1 MNQPLTLANA
11 ALLTVPITL
20 WAGNAIVGRLA
31 AGLVP
36 PITLNMMRWSL
47 ALLLLLPLAGWVLRP
62 GSGMWPRLRRY
73 ALLGFLSVTLYNALQ
88 YMALRTS
95 TPMNVTLVASST
107 PVFMMGLGAM
117 FFGQALHLRQVI
129 GAVLSIA
136 GVVLVLA
143 RGDMSH
149 LAQVRFV
156 PGDLFMLLATASW
169 AWYSWMLT
177 RQQDD
182 DPAIRADWAAF
193 LIAQT
198 APGLVWAG
206 LMTGAEWA
214 LAPPAQ
220 GIQWGWPL
228 VAILAYVAIG
238 PSILAYRAWG
248 RGVQKVGPSVAGLF
262 SNLTPLIVAVLS
274 ALFLGEM
281 PQPFHAAAFAL
292 IVGGILVATR
302 RP

>member
-11 ALLTVPITL
+11 ALLTLPITL

-31 AGLVP
+31 VGLVP
-36 PITLNMMRWSL
+36 PITFNLLRWSL

-62 GSGMWPRLRRY
+62 RSGLWRRLGRY

-107 PVFMMGLGAM
+107 PVFMMGLGAL
-117 FFGQALHLRQVI
+117 FFGQTLQLRQMI
-129 GAVLSIA
+129 GAGLSIA

-143 RGDMSH
+143 RGDLGH

-169 AWYSWMLT
+169 AWYSWLLT
-177 RQQDD
+177 RHQDD
-182 DPAIRADWAAF
+182 DPAIRADWAAHLF
-193 LIAQT
+193 SQAL
-198 APGLVWAG
+198 PGVAWAG
-206 LMTGAEWA
+206 MMTAAEWTWA
-214 LAPPAQ
+214 APAH

-228 VAILAYVAIG
+228 AAILAYVAIG
-238 PSILAYRAWG
+238 PSIVAYRGWSL
-248 RGVQKVGPSVAGLF
+248 GVQRVGPSVAGLF

-274 ALFLGEM
+274 ALFLGDM
-281 PQPFHAAAFAL
+281 PQPYHAAAFAL

-302 RP
+302 RA

>member
-1 MNQPLTLANA
+1 MNQPLTLSNA

-62 GSGMWPRLRRY
+62 NSGFWSRLRRY

-143 RGDMSH
+143 RGDMTH
-149 LAQVRFV
+149 LAEVRFV

-206 LMTGAEWA
+206 LMTGAEWT

-238 PSILAYRAWG
+238 PSIFAYHAWG
-248 RGVQKVGPSVAGLF
+248 RGVQRVGPSMAGLF